1 MKKIF
6 GLDKIACDIILGVIV
21 KRRLELQQDS
31 PVETGYF
38 WLSSRY
44 YSPELCK
51 FIQAADVSALMQLTS
66 ISVGDGNCAYAG
78 EDYYELRKVFD
89 L

>member
-1 MKKIF
+1 MEY
-6 GLDKIACDIILGVIV
+6 D
-21 KRRLELQQDS
+21 
-31 PVETGYF
+31 VETCYF

-51 FIQAADVSALMQLTS
+51 FIQPADVSALMLLIS
-66 ISVGDGNCAYAG
+66 INVGDGNCAYAG
-78 EDYYELRKVFD
+78 EDYYELKKVFD

>member
-1 MKKIF
+1 MDTNF
-6 GLDKIACDIILGVIV
+6 IANTLKLSYGYYEAT
-21 KRRLELQQDS
+21 RNR
-31 PVETGYF
+31 PVETGCF

-51 FIQAADVSALMQLTS
+51 FIQPADVSELMLLTS
-66 ISVGDGNCAYAG
+66 INVGDGNCAHAG
-78 EDYYELRKVFD
+78 EDYYKFINGFD